1 MQLFSRCC
9 AKGFDGK
16 KKGKTEPSSWR
27 EFSLKELHAATNS
40 FNYDNKLGEGRLGS
54 VYWGQLW
61 DGSQIAVK
69 RLKAW
74 SNSEEVDFAAE
85 VEILA
90 RIRHKNLLSVRGYCA
105 EGQERLLVYDYMPNL
120 SLVSH
125 LHGQHSAECLLD
137 WTKRVKIAISSAQ
150 AITYL
155 HHHATPRIVHGDVR
169 ASNVLLDSEFEAQV
183 TDFGYGKLMPDDTE
197 DGGAAKAKSNSV
209 YLSPECVASG
219 QESETGDVY
228 SFGILLLELVSGKRP
243 VERINATTKRGITE
257 WVLPL
262 VYERKFGE
270 IVDQRLL
277 REEEQVEEK
286 LKKIVLVGLVCAQRE
301 PEKRPTM
308 SEVVEMLMNE
318 SKEKMSEFEANPLF
332 KKPCSSD
339 ENSREQEV
347 AEENSDVIS
356 EEKDHHQQQQQG

>member
-1 MQLFSRCC
+1 MQLFHSCC
-9 AKGFDGK
+9 GKGFDGK
-16 KKGKTEPSSWR
+16 KKEKTEPSWR
-27 EFSLKELHAATNS
+27 VFSLKELHAATNS
-40 FNYDNKLGEGRLGS
+40 FNYDNKLGEGRFGS

-74 SNSEEVDFAAE
+74 SNREEIDFAVE

-105 EGQERLLVYDYMPNL
+105 EGQERLLVYEYMPNL

-137 WTKRVKIAISSAQ
+137 LTKRMKIAITCAQ
-150 AITYL
+150 AIAYL
-155 HHHATPRIVHGDVR
+155 HHHATPHIVHGDVR
-169 ASNVLLDSEFEAQV
+169 ASNVLLDSELEARV
-183 TDFGYGKLMPDDTE
+183 TDFGYGKLMPDDAE
-197 DGGAAKAKSNSV
+197 DAAAKAKSINA

-219 QESETGDVY
+219 KESETGDVY
-228 SFGILLLELVSGKRP
+228 SFGILLLVLVSGKRP
-243 VERINATTKRGITE
+243 MERINPTTTRGITE

-270 IVDQRLL
+270 IVDQRLSG
-277 REEEQVEEK
+277 EHVEEK
-286 LKKIVLVGLVCAQRE
+286 LKKVVLVGLMCAQTE

-308 SEVVEMLMNE
+308 SEVVEMLINE
-318 SKEKMSEFEANPLF
+318 SKEKITELEANPLF
-332 KKPCSSD
+332 KNPNSSS
-339 ENSREQEV
+339 ENDRELQV
-347 AEENSDVIS
+347 PEENSDVIA
-356 EEKDHHQQQQQG
+356 EENDDHQQQQQE

>member
-9 AKGFDGK
+9 AKGFDGR
-16 KKGKTEPSSWR
+16 KKGKTEPTSWR

-105 EGQERLLVYDYMPNL
+105 EGQERLLVYEYMQNL

-137 WTKRVKIAISSAQ
+137 WTKRMKIAISSAQ
-150 AITYL
+150 AIAYL
-155 HHHATPRIVHGDVR
+155 HHHATPHIVHGDVR

-183 TDFGYGKLMPDDTE
+183 TDFGYDKLIPDDTE
-197 DGGAAKAKSNSV
+197 GKSNSA
-209 YLSPECVASG
+209 YLSPECATSG
-219 QESETGDVY
+219 QESEGGDVY
-228 SFGILLLELVSGKRP
+228 SFGILLLELVSGKRS
-243 VERINATTKRGITE
+243 VERVNATTKRGITE

-270 IVDQRLL
+270 IFDQRLSG
-277 REEEQVEEK
+277 EEEEVGEK
-286 LKKIVLVGLVCAQRE
+286 LKKMVLVGLMCAQRE

-308 SEVVEMLMNE
+308 SEVVEMLMSE
-318 SKEKMSEFEANPLF
+318 SKEKFSELEANPLF
-332 KKPCSSD
+332 KNPCSSD

-356 EEKDHHQQQQQG
+356 EEKDHHHQQQQG